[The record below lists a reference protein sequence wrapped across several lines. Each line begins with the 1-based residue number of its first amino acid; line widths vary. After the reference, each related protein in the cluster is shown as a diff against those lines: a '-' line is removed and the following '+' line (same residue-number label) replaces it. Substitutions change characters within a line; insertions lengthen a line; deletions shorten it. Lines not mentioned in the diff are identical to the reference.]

1 VARRN
6 KIVWTVQIALAV
18 LFLFAGVTKLVM
30 DGAAMSEVS
39 AQSGLPGVFLR
50 FIGVCELLG
59 GLGLILPWAL
69 NIRRELTPIAAA
81 CLLIIMGGAVVT
93 SALTVSVVAALFP
106 LTTGVLVATLGY
118 VRWQQVRAEQGSGYR
133 PQASGLG

>member
-1 VARRN
+1 MARRN

-18 LFLFAGVTKLVM
+18 LFLFAGVTKLLM

-39 AQSGLPGVFLR
+39 AQSGLPAVFIR

-69 NIRRELTPIAAA
+69 KIRRELTPIAAA

-133 PQASGLG
+133 PQASELG

>member
-1 VARRN
+1 MTRRN

-39 AQSGLPGVFLR
+39 AQSGLPAVFLR

-69 NIRRELTPIAAA
+69 KIRRELTPIAAA